1 MKLFIY
7 FIDEILRLSNKFK
20 GTTTMSQDLHS
31 QISKAFA
38 VLQTL
43 EKKSEEELIP
53 DDPNVTLRI
62 QLWEPYNGTS
72 AFPVLFPIRHS
83 LFADSTLPVR
93 IITKDPQKEWSEK
106 FKEAFPPF
114 PIKVYS
120 IEKWRKRFTRAADR
134 RQLIK
139 ETRIFMAD
147 RRVGHVISDILGADF
162 YEKKKTPVL
171 VNLEKEDILEDVK
184 NVFECTMALL
194 PKGYKFAAPI
204 GQLSWSAEDIADNGC
219 DAINGIFEKIGQ
231 EKVASI
237 SIGTPGSLLIPV
249 YSADISSVINQP

>member
-1 MKLFIY
+1 MSEDL
-7 FIDEILRLSNKFK
+7 LSQLC
-20 GTTTMSQDLHS
+20 S
-31 QISKAFA
+31 AFSA
-38 VLQTL
+38 LQTL
-43 EKKSEEELIP
+43 EKPNENDLIP
-53 DDPNVTLRI
+53 DDPTVTI
-62 QLWEPYNGTS
+62 QVQLWSAYDSGS

-93 IITKDPQKEWSEK
+93 VITKDPQKEWSEK
-106 FKEAFPPF
+106 FKEAFAPF

-139 ETRIFMAD
+139 ETRFFCAD
-147 RRVGHVISDILGADF
+147 RRVGHVISDILGSDF

-171 VNLEKEDILEDVK
+171 VNLEKEDILEDIK

-204 GQLSWSAEDIADNGC
+204 GKLSWDANDVAENGI
-219 DAINGIFEKIGQ
+219 DAINGVFEKIGK

-237 SIGTPGSLLIPV
+237 AIRTPGSILIPV
-249 YSADISSVINQP
+249 YTADISDIASQK